1 MRFSISN
8 LSTLLKNKKIT
19 RIERLRCLCLT
30 SCVIDSSL
38 LGYFPNL
45 QKLRLKKMSNSL
57 LLILDQLPNMNNL
70 TNLYLD
76 NRDSQIYSEQLI
88 DSLIRNPNR
97 LKLKKLILKDNR
109 LSPDLIVQLIK
120 SLALEDLRISCEN
133 ITLE

>member
-1 MRFSISN
+1 
-8 LSTLLKNKKIT
+8 
-19 RIERLRCLCLT
+19 
-30 SCVIDSSL
+30 
-38 LGYFPNL
+38 
-45 QKLRLKKMSNSL
+45 MSNSL